1 MMAMINDGLASMAT
15 QLLRFAYFHAMMHL
29 ILGFPKLEARLG
41 CIHSGTESLGVGDAQ
56 PKKASCSVPSPETR
70 FRIAKDHSQ

>member
-56 PKKASCSVPSPETR
+56 PKKGVVLC
-70 FRIAKDHSQ
+70 AKPRDKV